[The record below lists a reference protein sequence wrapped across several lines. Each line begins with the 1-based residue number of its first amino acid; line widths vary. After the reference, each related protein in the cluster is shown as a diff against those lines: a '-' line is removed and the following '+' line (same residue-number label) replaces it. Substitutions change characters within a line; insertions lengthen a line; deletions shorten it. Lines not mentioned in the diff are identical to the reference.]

1 METDGNSLETNG
13 NLLETKQL
21 TYNEA
26 LKDFLKYYHLQ
37 FASSEALENLRK
49 AYEREK
55 IQLTALNSTLHVTVN
70 QQAITAKNLQGSL
83 VKAQNIISD
92 NVQTILRLQECTN
105 QKWLQEQEE

>member
-1 METDGNSLETNG
+1 LETDGNSLETNG
-13 NLLETKQL
+13 NSLETKQL

-26 LKDFLKYYHLQ
+26 LED
-37 FASSEALENLRK
+37 LRK

-55 IQLTALNSTLHVTVN
+55 IQLTALNSTLQVTVN
-70 QQAITAKNLQGSL
+70 QQVITVKNLQDSL

-105 QKWLQEQEE
+105 QKWLQEQEDTD

>member
-1 METDGNSLETNG
+1 METNG
-13 NLLETKQL
+13 NLLETNGDLLETQQL

-26 LKDFLKYYHLQ
+26 LEQ
-37 FASSEALENLRK
+37 LRK

-55 IQLTALNSTLHVTVN
+55 IQLTSLNSTLQVTVN
-70 QQAITAKNLQGSL
+70 QQAITVKNLQDSL

-105 QKWLQEQEE
+105 QKWLQEQEA

>member
-1 METDGNSLETNG
+1 LETNG
-13 NLLETKQL
+13 DLLETQQL

-26 LKDFLKYYHLQ
+26 LED
-37 FASSEALENLRK
+37 LRK

-55 IQLTALNSTLHVTVN
+55 IQLTALNSTLQVTVN
-70 QQAITAKNLQGSL
+70 QQVITVKNLQDSL

-105 QKWLQEQEE
+105 QKWLQEQEDTD

>member
-13 NLLETKQL
+13 NSLETKQL

-26 LKDFLKYYHLQ
+26 LED
-37 FASSEALENLRK
+37 LRK

-55 IQLTALNSTLHVTVN
+55 IQLTALNSTLQVTVN
-70 QQAITAKNLQGSL
+70 QQVITVKNLQDSL

-105 QKWLQEQEE
+105 QKWLQEQEA

>member
-1 METDGNSLETNG
+1 METNG
-13 NLLETKQL
+13 NLLETNGDLLETQQL

-26 LKDFLKYYHLQ
+26 LED
-37 FASSEALENLRK
+37 LRK

-55 IQLTALNSTLHVTVN
+55 IQLTALNSTLQVTVN
-70 QQAITAKNLQGSL
+70 QQVITVKNLQDSL

-105 QKWLQEQEE
+105 QKWLQEQEA

>member
-1 METDGNSLETNG
+1 METNG
-13 NLLETKQL
+13 DLLETQQL

-26 LKDFLKYYHLQ
+26 LED
-37 FASSEALENLRK
+37 LRK

-55 IQLTALNSTLHVTVN
+55 IQLTALNSTLQVTVN
-70 QQAITAKNLQGSL
+70 QQAITVKNLQDSL

-105 QKWLQEQEE
+105 QKWLQEQEA

>member
-1 METDGNSLETNG
+1 METNG

-26 LKDFLKYYHLQ
+26 LED
-37 FASSEALENLRK
+37 LRK

-55 IQLTALNSTLHVTVN
+55 IQLTALNSTLQVTVN
-70 QQAITAKNLQGSL
+70 QQAITVKNLQDSL

-105 QKWLQEQEE
+105 QKWLQEQEDTD